1 MSARPDMISVSTVK
15 YSVLIYY
22 SVNLR
27 SDVYFFRHV
36 AIAVFF
42 VFLFLHSQ
50 PSVFLLSIDSDFR
63 LLCVRLAVHV
73 YSHLSFGREAP
84 ACCRATL
91 KSGIRNRKESK
102 NHNPESTNQRKQ
114 VFHRRGKLL
123 CKLLPQKIREL
134 SVEICATIISSEGY
148 DYENLKACLHGG
160 RVPWLTG
167 LPG

>member
-1 MSARPDMISVSTVK
+1 MSARPDMISVCTVK

-27 SDVYFFRHV
+27 SDVYFFPSCSNSC
-36 AIAVFF
+36 
-42 VFLFLHSQ
+42 FLHSQ
-50 PSVFLLSIDSDFR
+50 PSVFCFWLDLGFR

-73 YSHLSFGREAP
+73 HSHLSFGRGEP

-91 KSGIRNRKESK
+91 KSGIRNRKEAE
-102 NHNPESTNQRKQ
+102 NQNPESTNQRKQ
-114 VFHRRGKLL
+114 VLQRREKLPR
-123 CKLLPQKIREL
+123 KLLPLKIRLREL

-148 DYENLKACLHGG
+148 DYENLRACLHGG